1 MNILALLLDWFLHFD
16 KKLLIVPNA
25 IANFFIGICIA
36 FVNLASSVG
45 QAIVSFLGL
54 VTNNMASQGKAAA
67 DYLTNLGNSI
77 EKAKNWIV
85 KFNSDSVNYAI
96 KLYGWA
102 LVTGWRWLSQFV
114 IAIFMLSIEFL
125 KDFGNAFMES
135 SLSAIPRAVTNMIF
149 NIPGFNLIPG
159 IGAVKDG
166 ISKSM
171 EQLFKVGGSITP
183 SGIGID
189 ITGDITGALNS
200 FASAVEDGVKSF
212 FGL

>member
-16 KKLLIVPNA
+16 KKLLIVSDA
-25 IANFFIGICIA
+25 IANFFNGIYLA

-45 QAIVSFLGL
+45 QAIVDFLSL
-54 VTNNMASQGKAAA
+54 VGTNMVSQGQAFAG
-67 DYLTNLGNSI
+67 YLTNLGNSI

-85 KFNSDSVNYAI
+85 KFNSDSVNYAF

-114 IAIFMLSIEFL
+114 IALFMLSIEFL

-135 SLSAIPRAVTNMIF
+135 SLGAIPRAITNMIF

-159 IGAVKDG
+159 IGVVKDG

-171 EQLFKVGGSITP
+171 EQLFKVGGSIIP
-183 SGIGID
+183 SGID
-189 ITGDITGALNS
+189 ISGAINDALNA
-200 FASAVEDGVKSF
+200 FAGAVEDGVKDF

>member
-16 KKLLIVPNA
+16 KKLLIVPDA
-25 IANFFIGICIA
+25 IANFFIGIRLA
-36 FVNLASSVG
+36 FVNLVSSVG
-45 QAIVSFLGL
+45 QAIVDFLSL
-54 VTNNMASQGKAAA
+54 VGTNMVSQGQAFAN
-67 DYLTNLGNSI
+67 YLANLGNSI

-114 IAIFMLSIEFL
+114 IALFMLSIEFL
-125 KDFGNAFMES
+125 KDFGNTLVEY
-135 SLSAIPRAVTNMIF
+135 LVTALPNAATDILF
-149 NIPGFNLIPG
+149 AIPGFNLIPG

-166 ISKSM
+166 ISKALG
-171 EQLFKVGGSITP
+171 QVFKVGGSITP
-183 SGIGID
+183 IGID
-189 ITGDITGALNS
+189 IGGAINDALNA
-200 FASAVEDGVKSF
+200 FAGAVEDGVKDF

>member
-25 IANFFIGICIA
+25 IANFFIGIRLA
-36 FVNLASSVG
+36 FVNLVSSVG
-45 QAIVSFLGL
+45 QAILDFLSL
-54 VTNNMASQGKAAA
+54 VGTNMVSQGQAFAG
-67 DYLTNLGNSI
+67 YLTNLGNSI

-114 IAIFMLSIEFL
+114 IALFMLSIEFL

-135 SLSAIPRAVTNMIF
+135 SLSAIPRAITNMIF

-159 IGAVKDG
+159 ISTVKDG
-166 ISKSM
+166 ISNSM
-171 EQLFKVGGSITP
+171 EQLFKIGGSIIP
-183 SGIGID
+183 SGID
-189 ITGDITGALNS
+189 ISGAINDALNA
-200 FASAVEDGVKSF
+200 FAGAVEDGVKSF

>member
-16 KKLLIVPNA
+16 KKLLIVPDA
-25 IANFFIGICIA
+25 IANFFIGIRLA
-36 FVNLASSVG
+36 FVNLVSSVG
-45 QAIVSFLGL
+45 QAIVNFLSL
-54 VTNNMASQGKAAA
+54 VGTNMVSQGQAFAG
-67 DYLTNLGNSI
+67 YLTNLGNSI

-114 IAIFMLSIEFL
+114 IALFMLSIEFL

-135 SLSAIPRAVTNMIF
+135 SLSAIPRAITNMIF

-159 IGAVKDG
+159 IGTVKDG

-171 EQLFKVGGSITP
+171 EQLFKIGGSIIP
-183 SGIGID
+183 SGID
-189 ITGDITGALNS
+189 ISGAINDALNA
-200 FASAVEDGVKSF
+200 FAGAVEDGVKSF

>member
-16 KKLLIVPNA
+16 KKLLIVPDA
-25 IANFFIGICIA
+25 IANFFNGIRLA

-45 QAIVSFLGL
+45 QAIVDFLSL
-54 VTNNMASQGKAAA
+54 VGTNMVSQGQAFAG
-67 DYLTNLGNSI
+67 YLTNLGNSI

-114 IAIFMLSIEFL
+114 IALFMLSIEFL

-135 SLSAIPRAVTNMIF
+135 SLSAIPRAITNMIF

-171 EQLFKVGGSITP
+171 EQLFKIGGSIIP
-183 SGIGID
+183 SGID
-189 ITGDITGALNS
+189 ISGAINDALNA
-200 FASAVEDGVKSF
+200 FAGAVEDGVKDF

>member
-16 KKLLIVPNA
+16 KKLLIVPDA
-25 IANFFIGICIA
+25 IANFFNGIRIA

-45 QAIVSFLGL
+45 QAIVSFLSL
-54 VTNNMASQGKAAA
+54 VGTNMASQGKAAA
-67 DYLTNLGNSI
+67 DYLANLGNSI

-114 IAIFMLSIEFL
+114 IALFMLSIEFL

-135 SLSAIPRAVTNMIF
+135 SLSAIPRAITNMIF

-183 SGIGID
+183 SGID
-189 ITGDITGALNS
+189 IGGAINGALNA

>member
-16 KKLLIVPNA
+16 KKLLIVPDA
-25 IANFFIGICIA
+25 IANFFNGIRIA
-36 FVNLASSVG
+36 FVNLLSSVG
-45 QAIVSFLGL
+45 QAIVDFLSL
-54 VTNNMASQGKAAA
+54 VGTNMVSQGQAFAG
-67 DYLTNLGNSI
+67 YLTNLGNSI

-114 IAIFMLSIEFL
+114 IALFMLSIEFL

-135 SLSAIPRAVTNMIF
+135 SLGAIPRAITNMIF
-149 NIPGFNLIPG
+149 SIPGFNLIPG
-159 IGAVKDG
+159 IGVVKDG

-171 EQLFKVGGSITP
+171 EQLFKVGGSIIP
-183 SGIGID
+183 SGID
-189 ITGDITGALNS
+189 ISGAINDALNA
-200 FASAVEDGVKSF
+200 FAGAVEDGVKDF

>member
-1 MNILALLLDWFLHFD
+1 MDILALLLDWFLNFE
-16 KKLLIVPNA
+16 KKILIVPDA
-25 IANFFIGICIA
+25 IANFFIGIRLA
-36 FVNLASSVG
+36 FVNLLSSVVN
-45 QAIVSFLGL
+45 AIVSFLSL
-54 VTNNMASQGKAAA
+54 VTNNIANQSKALGN
-67 DYLTNLGNSI
+67 YLFNRGNSI
-77 EKAKNWIV
+77 RNAAGWIV
-85 KFNSDSVNYAI
+85 NQGINSRRYLS
-96 KLYGWA
+96 KLIGWA

-183 SGIGID
+183 SGLDIGGAIND
-189 ITGDITGALNS
+189 ALNA
-200 FASAVEDGVKSF
+200 FAGAVEDGVKSF

>member
-16 KKLLIVPNA
+16 KKLLIVPDA
-25 IANFFIGICIA
+25 IANFFIGIRLA

-45 QAIVSFLGL
+45 QAIVDFLSL
-54 VTNNMASQGKAAA
+54 VGTNMVSQGQAFAG
-67 DYLTNLGNSI
+67 YLTNLGNSI

-114 IAIFMLSIEFL
+114 IALFMLSIEFL

-135 SLSAIPRAVTNMIF
+135 SLGAIPRAITNMIF
-149 NIPGFNLIPG
+149 SIPGFNLIPG
-159 IGAVKDG
+159 IGVVKDG

-171 EQLFKVGGSITP
+171 EQLFKVGGSIIP
-183 SGIGID
+183 SGID
-189 ITGDITGALNS
+189 ISGAINDALNA
-200 FASAVEDGVKSF
+200 FAGAVEDGVKDF

>member
-16 KKLLIVPNA
+16 KKLLIVSDA
-25 IANFFIGICIA
+25 IANFFNGIRLA

-45 QAIVSFLGL
+45 QAIVNFLSL
-54 VTNNMASQGKAAA
+54 VGTNMVSQGQAFAG
-67 DYLTNLGNSI
+67 YLTNLGNSI

-114 IAIFMLSIEFL
+114 IALFMLSIEFL

-135 SLSAIPRAVTNMIF
+135 SLGAIPRAITNMIF
-149 NIPGFNLIPG
+149 SIPGFNLIPG
-159 IGAVKDG
+159 IGVVKDG

-171 EQLFKVGGSITP
+171 EQLFKVGGSIIP
-183 SGIGID
+183 SGID
-189 ITGDITGALNS
+189 ISGAINDALNA
-200 FASAVEDGVKSF
+200 FAGAVEDGVKDF

>member
-16 KKLLIVPNA
+16 KKLLIVSDA
-25 IANFFIGICIA
+25 IANFFNGIYLA

-45 QAIVSFLGL
+45 QAIVDFLSL
-54 VTNNMASQGKAAA
+54 VGTNMVSQGQAFAG
-67 DYLTNLGNSI
+67 YLTNLGNSI

-85 KFNSDSVNYAI
+85 KFNSDSVNYAF

-114 IAIFMLSIEFL
+114 IALFMLSIEFL

-135 SLSAIPRAVTNMIF
+135 SLGAIPRAITNMIF

-159 IGAVKDG
+159 IGVVKDG

-171 EQLFKVGGSITP
+171 EQLFKVGGSIIP
-183 SGIGID
+183 SGIDID
-189 ITGDITGALNS
+189 GAINDALNA
-200 FASAVEDGVKSF
+200 FAGAVEDGVKDF

>member
-16 KKLLIVPNA
+16 KKLLVVPNA
-25 IANFFIGICIA
+25 VANFFIGICIA

-45 QAIVSFLGL
+45 QAIVDFLSL
-54 VTNNMASQGKAAA
+54 VGTNILSQGKAAA
-67 DYLTNLGNSI
+67 DYLSNLRNSI
-77 EKAKNWIV
+77 RNARKWIV
-85 KFNSDSVNYAI
+85 NQGINSRRYVS
-96 KLYGWA
+96 KLIGWA
-102 LVTGWRWLSQFV
+102 LATGWRWLSQFV
-114 IAIFMLSIEFL
+114 IALFMLSIEFL

-135 SLSAIPRAVTNMIF
+135 SLGAIPRAITNMIF

-159 IGAVKDG
+159 VGVVKDA

-189 ITGDITGALNS
+189 ITGGINSALNS
-200 FASAVEDGVKSF
+200 FASSVEDSLRSIF
-212 FGL
+212 DF

>member
-16 KKLLIVPNA
+16 KKLLIVPDA
-25 IANFFIGICIA
+25 IANFFIGIRLA
-36 FVNLASSVG
+36 FVNLVSSVG
-45 QAIVSFLGL
+45 QAIVNFLSL
-54 VTNNMASQGKAAA
+54 VGTNMVSQGQAFAG
-67 DYLTNLGNSI
+67 YLTNLGNSI

-114 IAIFMLSIEFL
+114 IALFMLSIEFL

-135 SLSAIPRAVTNMIF
+135 SLSAIPRAITNMIF

-171 EQLFKVGGSITP
+171 EQLFKIGGSIIP
-183 SGIGID
+183 SGID
-189 ITGDITGALNS
+189 ISGAINDALNA
-200 FASAVEDGVKSF
+200 FAGAVEDGVKDF

>member
-16 KKLLIVPNA
+16 KKLLIVPDA
-25 IANFFIGICIA
+25 IANFFNGIRLA

-45 QAIVSFLGL
+45 QAIVNFLSL
-54 VTNNMASQGKAAA
+54 VGTNMVSQGQAFAG
-67 DYLTNLGNSI
+67 YLTNLGNSI

-114 IAIFMLSIEFL
+114 IALFMLSIEFL

-135 SLSAIPRAVTNMIF
+135 SLSAIPRAITNMIF

-159 IGAVKDG
+159 IGTVKDG

-171 EQLFKVGGSITP
+171 EQLFKIGGSIIP
-183 SGIGID
+183 SGID
-189 ITGDITGALNS
+189 ISGAINDALNA
-200 FASAVEDGVKSF
+200 FAGAVEDGVKSF

>member
-16 KKLLIVPNA
+16 KKLLIVPDA
-25 IANFFIGICIA
+25 IANFFNGIRIA
-36 FVNLASSVG
+36 FVNLLSSVG
-45 QAIVSFLGL
+45 QAIVDFLSL
-54 VTNNMASQGKAAA
+54 VGTNMVSQGQAFAG
-67 DYLTNLGNSI
+67 YLTNLGNSI

-114 IAIFMLSIEFL
+114 IALFMLSIEFL

-135 SLSAIPRAVTNMIF
+135 SLSAIPRAITNMIF

-171 EQLFKVGGSITP
+171 EQLFKIGGSIIP
-183 SGIGID
+183 SGID
-189 ITGDITGALNS
+189 ISGAINDALNA
-200 FASAVEDGVKSF
+200 FAGAVEDGVKSF

>member
-16 KKLLIVPNA
+16 KKLLIVPDA
-25 IANFFIGICIA
+25 IANFFNGIRLA

-45 QAIVSFLGL
+45 QAILDFLSL
-54 VTNNMASQGKAAA
+54 VGTNMVSQGQAFAG
-67 DYLTNLGNSI
+67 YLTNLGNSI

-114 IAIFMLSIEFL
+114 IALFMLSIEFL
-125 KDFGNAFMES
+125 KDFGSAFMES
-135 SLSAIPRAVTNMIF
+135 SLSAIPRAITNMIF

-171 EQLFKVGGSITP
+171 EQLFKIGGSIIP
-183 SGIGID
+183 SGID
-189 ITGDITGALNS
+189 ISGAINDALNA
-200 FASAVEDGVKSF
+200 FAGAVEDGVKDF

>member
-16 KKLLIVPNA
+16 KKLLIVPDA
-25 IANFFIGICIA
+25 IANFFNGIRIA
-36 FVNLASSVG
+36 FVNLLSSVG
-45 QAIVSFLGL
+45 QAIVDFLSL
-54 VTNNMASQGKAAA
+54 VGTNMVSQGQAFAG
-67 DYLTNLGNSI
+67 YLTNLGNSI

-114 IAIFMLSIEFL
+114 IALFMLSIEFL

-135 SLSAIPRAVTNMIF
+135 SLSAIPRAITNMIF

-183 SGIGID
+183 IGID
-189 ITGDITGALNS
+189 IGGAINDALNA
-200 FASAVEDGVKSF
+200 FAGAVEDGVKSF

>member
-16 KKLLIVPNA
+16 KKLLIVPDA
-25 IANFFIGICIA
+25 IANFFNGIRLA

-45 QAIVSFLGL
+45 QAILDFLSL
-54 VTNNMASQGKAAA
+54 VGTNMVSQGQAFAG
-67 DYLTNLGNSI
+67 YLTNLGNSI

-102 LVTGWRWLSQFV
+102 LVTAWRWLSQFV
-114 IAIFMLSIEFL
+114 TALFMLSIEFL

-135 SLSAIPRAVTNMIF
+135 SLSAIPRAITNMIF

-171 EQLFKVGGSITP
+171 EQLFKIGGSIIP
-183 SGIGID
+183 SGID
-189 ITGDITGALNS
+189 ISGAINDALNA
-200 FASAVEDGVKSF
+200 FAGAVEDGVKDF

>member
-1 MNILALLLDWFLHFD
+1 MDILALLLDWFLNFE
-16 KKLLIVPNA
+16 KKILIVPDA
-25 IANFFIGICIA
+25 IANFFIGIRLA

-45 QAIVSFLGL
+45 QAIVDFLSL
-54 VTNNMASQGKAAA
+54 VGTNIVTQGKALAN
-67 DYLTNLGNSI
+67 YFTNLGNSI
-77 EKAKNWIV
+77 VKAKNWVV

-114 IAIFMLSIEFL
+114 IALFMLSIEFL

-135 SLSAIPRAVTNMIF
+135 SLSAIPRAITNMIF

-159 IGAVKDG
+159 IGAVKDA

>member
-16 KKLLIVPNA
+16 KKLLIVPDA
-25 IANFFIGICIA
+25 IANFFNGIRIA
-36 FVNLASSVG
+36 FVNLLSSVG
-45 QAIVSFLGL
+45 QAIVDFLSL
-54 VTNNMASQGKAAA
+54 VGTNMVSQGQAFAG
-67 DYLTNLGNSI
+67 YLTNLGNSI

-114 IAIFMLSIEFL
+114 IALFMLSIEFL

-135 SLSAIPRAVTNMIF
+135 SLSAIPRAITNMIF

-171 EQLFKVGGSITP
+171 EQLFKIGGSIIP
-183 SGIGID
+183 SGID
-189 ITGDITGALNS
+189 ISGAINDALNA
-200 FASAVEDGVKSF
+200 FAGAVEDGVKDF

>member
-1 MNILALLLDWFLHFD
+1 MDILALLLDWFLHFD
-16 KKLLIVPNA
+16 KKLLIVPDA
-25 IANFFIGICIA
+25 IANFFNGIRIA

-114 IAIFMLSIEFL
+114 IALFMLSIEFL

-135 SLSAIPRAVTNMIF
+135 SLSAIPRAITNMIF

-183 SGIGID
+183 IGID
-189 ITGDITGALNS
+189 IGGAINDALNA
-200 FASAVEDGVKSF
+200 FAGAVEDGVKSF

>member
-16 KKLLIVPNA
+16 KKLLIVPDA
-25 IANFFIGICIA
+25 IANFFNGIRIA

-45 QAIVSFLGL
+45 QAILDFLSL
-54 VTNNMASQGKAAA
+54 VGTNMVSQGQAFAG
-67 DYLTNLGNSI
+67 YLTNLGNSI

-114 IAIFMLSIEFL
+114 IALFMLSIEFL

-135 SLSAIPRAVTNMIF
+135 SLSAIPRAITNMIF

-171 EQLFKVGGSITP
+171 EQLFKIGGSIIP
-183 SGIGID
+183 SGID
-189 ITGDITGALNS
+189 ISGAINDALNA
-200 FASAVEDGVKSF
+200 FAGAVEDGVKSF

>member
-16 KKLLIVPNA
+16 KKLLIVPDA
-25 IANFFIGICIA
+25 IANFFNGIRLA

-45 QAIVSFLGL
+45 QAILDFLSL
-54 VTNNMASQGKAAA
+54 VGTNMVSQGQAFAG
-67 DYLTNLGNSI
+67 YLTNLGNSI

-114 IAIFMLSIEFL
+114 TALFMLSIEFL

-135 SLSAIPRAVTNMIF
+135 SLSAIPRAITNMIF

-171 EQLFKVGGSITP
+171 EQLFKIGGSIIP
-183 SGIGID
+183 SGID
-189 ITGDITGALNS
+189 ISGAINDALNA
-200 FASAVEDGVKSF
+200 FAGAVEDGVKDF

>member
-16 KKLLIVPNA
+16 KKLLIVPDA
-25 IANFFIGICIA
+25 IANFFIGIRLA
-36 FVNLASSVG
+36 FVNLVSSVG
-45 QAIVSFLGL
+45 QAIVNFLSL
-54 VTNNMASQGKAAA
+54 VGTNMVSQGQAFAG
-67 DYLTNLGNSI
+67 YLTNLGNSI

-114 IAIFMLSIEFL
+114 IALFMLSIEFL

-135 SLSAIPRAVTNMIF
+135 SLSAIPRAITNMIF

-183 SGIGID
+183 SGID
-189 ITGDITGALNS
+189 IGGAINGALNA

>member
-1 MNILALLLDWFLHFD
+1 
-16 KKLLIVPNA
+16 
-25 IANFFIGICIA
+25 
-36 FVNLASSVG
+36 
-45 QAIVSFLGL
+45 
-54 VTNNMASQGKAAA
+54 MASQGKAAA
-67 DYLTNLGNSI
+67 DYLANLGNSI

-85 KFNSDSVNYAI
+85 KFNKDSVNYAI

-114 IAIFMLSIEFL
+114 IALFMLSIEFL

-135 SLSAIPRAVTNMIF
+135 SLSAIPRAITNMIF

-183 SGIGID
+183 SGID
-189 ITGDITGALNS
+189 IGGAINGALNA

>member
-1 MNILALLLDWFLHFD
+1 MDILALLLDWFLNFE
-16 KKLLIVPNA
+16 KKILIVPDA
-25 IANFFIGICIA
+25 IANFFIGIRLA

-45 QAIVSFLGL
+45 QAIVDFLSL
-54 VTNNMASQGKAAA
+54 VGTNIVSQGQAFAG
-67 DYLTNLGNSI
+67 YLTNLGNSI
-77 EKAKNWIV
+77 VKAKNWVV

-114 IAIFMLSIEFL
+114 IALFMLSIEFL

-135 SLSAIPRAVTNMIF
+135 SLSAIPRAITNMIF

-171 EQLFKVGGSITP
+171 EQLFKIGGSIIP
-183 SGIGID
+183 SGID
-189 ITGDITGALNS
+189 ISGAINDALNA
-200 FASAVEDGVKSF
+200 FAGAVEDGIKSLF
-212 FGL
+212 EF

>member
-77 EKAKNWIV
+77 EKAKNWVV

-114 IAIFMLSIEFL
+114 IALFMLSIEFL

-183 SGIGID
+183 SGID
-189 ITGDITGALNS
+189 IGRAINNALNA
-200 FASAVEDGVKSF
+200 FAGAVEDGVKSF

>member
-159 IGAVKDG
+159 ISTVKDG
-166 ISKSM
+166 ISNSM
-171 EQLFKVGGSITP
+171 EQLFKIGGSIIP
-183 SGIGID
+183 SGID
-189 ITGDITGALNS
+189 ISGAINDALNA
-200 FASAVEDGVKSF
+200 FAGAVEDGVKSF